1 VLLVGDDEVGMDED
15 LERSA
20 DHWFALYVAADI
32 ARRGSLDGEMGE
44 LGGAFAAG
52 CDVADRVVDDREL
65 SGGSSSG
72 IDELEDE
79 IRAMLVDDVK
89 VPRGQV
95 YVDEDGVVRHLDE
108 GFLSYMC
115 TMGRQKIFDDPGDV
129 PSSVAYDGT
138 FRNMDERVMDEWDS
152 AMVATVDLN
161 KPPNSLKEA
170 MARSDWPRWKAAMD
184 EEMERLNARGTFE
197 VVDKPEGRGLV
208 GLKWVFDIKYNP
220 DGTVKKVKTRLVAQ
234 GFSQRP
240 EDCGPT
246 YMPTPAKESV
256 NGTYAISA
264 KWNHELYTLDI
275 TQAFTHSKIR
285 SLIYCRQ
292 IPGYPEADP
301 KLVLKLC
308 MALYGLKQAAFEWY
322 CLIFQVLSS
331 IGLRRCELDHALFLG
346 VWATPPADGIE
357 MPSDG
362 EPLRMIIPLHV
373 DDGLAS
379 TNSEKLY
386 LWMIGRIKEAGI
398 AVVDLGPA
406 TMYLA
411 ARILRDRANRRLW
424 LSISPFIVNMLED
437 WKMEFCHSAK
447 TPMDT
452 LPSQMPDAK
461 LGVLTEHMPVT
472 DFKKAYQSITGSLNY
487 SSQTVRAE
495 LAFVVMVLGHH
506 AANPEPKHMA
516 AAKRVLRYLWGTK
529 DYILMFD
536 DNKDIDPAVNDL
548 VRSAT
553 AFMHYETYFQIFSL
567 VCPVHTCPAP
577 GHDGILKL
585 PRK

>member
-1 VLLVGDDEVGMDED
+1 
-15 LERSA
+15 
-20 DHWFALYVAADI
+20 
-32 ARRGSLDGEMGE
+32 
-44 LGGAFAAG
+44 
-52 CDVADRVVDDREL
+52 
-65 SGGSSSG
+65 
-72 IDELEDE
+72 
-79 IRAMLVDDVK
+79 
-89 VPRGQV
+89 
-95 YVDEDGVVRHLDE
+95 
-108 GFLSYMC
+108 
-115 TMGRQKIFDDPGDV
+115 
-129 PSSVAYDGT
+129 
-138 FRNMDERVMDEWDS
+138 
-152 AMVATVDLN
+152 
-161 KPPNSLKEA
+161 
-170 MARSDWPRWKAAMD
+170 MD
-184 EEMERLNARGTFE
+184 EEMERLNARGMFE

-220 DGTVKKVKTRLVAQ
+220 DGTVKKVKARLVAQ

-240 EDCGPT
+240 EDYGPT

-264 KWNHELYTLDI
+264 KWDHELYTFDI

-285 SLIYCRQ
+285 SPIYCQQ

-308 MALYGLKQAAFEWY
+308 VALYRLKQAAFEWY
-322 CLIFQVLSS
+322 CLIFQVLTS

-346 VWATPPADGIE
+346 VWTTPPADGIE
-357 MPSDG
+357 MPSNG

-373 DDGLAS
+373 DDGLAL

-386 LWMIGRIKEAGI
+386 LWMIGKIKEAGI

-411 ARILRDRANRRLW
+411 ARILRDWANRRLW

-437 WKMEFCHSAK
+437 WKMDFCNAAK

-452 LPSQMPDAK
+452 LPSQMPNAK
-461 LGVLTEHMPVT
+461 LGVLTDHMPVT
-472 DFKKAYQSITGSLNY
+472 DFKKAYQLITGSLNY

-529 DYILMFD
+529 DYVLMFD
-536 DNKDIDPAVNDL
+536 GNKDIDPVVNDL

-553 AFMHYETYFQIFSL
+553 AFMDADWASEPTTRLSVSGYTMFYMGGLVAWSSVRQRTIALSSTEAEYYTITHAVKRALWFRLLLITCSLPVPSPFPMLIDNKSAISQVNSPAITACSKHIHICHLFIKEHFNDGTFSANWVPSSINVTDIFTKPLSSPL
-567 VCPVHTCPAP
+567 FERHREAL
-577 GHDGILKL
+577 GII
-585 PRK
+585 PPPP